1 VHQGD
6 GQVDPDAPP
15 ALADDELLFGI

>member
-15 ALADDELLFGI
+15 ALADDELSSV